1 MKFRSFVAVMLLA
14 GCASSPGSG
23 NLTDRQIAMVMRVMN
38 LSEVREGEIARDK
51 SGNATVREFA
61 QMMINEH
68 DAQNN
73 KAEAELARADI
84 NSEDTTMSRQLDA
97 SSGAAADRL
106 RGLTGAALERAFID
120 REVEAHQSALNLID
134 SSLIP
139 NARKKVV
146 KDQLTALRNLV
157 ESHLTRA
164 KQIQA
169 SLTHA

>member
-1 MKFRSFVAVMLLA
+1 MKFRSLVAVLLLA

-23 NLTDRQIAMVMRVMN
+23 KLTDRQIAMVMRVMN

-61 QMMINEH
+61 QMIINEH

-73 KAEAELARADI
+73 KAEAELLRADI

-97 SSGAAADRL
+97 SSGAAAERL
-106 RGLTGAALERAFID
+106 RGLSGAALDRAYIV
-120 REVEAHQSALNLID
+120 REVEAHQAALSVID
-134 SSLIP
+134 ASLMP

-146 KDQLTALRNLV
+146 KDQLTALRKLV
-157 ESHLTRA
+157 ESHLARA
-164 KQIQA
+164 KQIQGTLA
-169 SLTHA
+169 P